1 MFRRLNLSLLYR
13 TTCQFFR
20 GFGKHQ
26 DNADGLT
33 KDQFI
38 SRLKALQKDAE
49 GERKAYGLAKG
60 LNLKQLSE
68 ADMEAS
74 FNSIDLE

>member
-13 TTCQFFR
+13 PTCQFFR

-26 DNADGLT
+26 DDANGLT

-60 LNLKQLSE
+60 LNLKQLTE

-74 FNSIDLE
+74 FDSIDLE